1 MFNNIQEI
9 KTGVFTASLPTG
21 IEVIVKN
28 NVREDEIRIL
38 RLLQD
43 GYHIIRILPQADP
56 NLVVMMQE
64 GYDLLSVKEL
74 SSSYRHS
81 YTQSIMWIKSMASA
95 VQHCHR
101 HNIAHMDLSLE
112 NFVISKTSG
121 MPILIDFGLSKSF
134 DPVKRYH
141 INSRQKHVY
150 NGKEVGKVRFMSP
163 ELYRLQPTNA
173 FAHDI
178 YSLGICFLVVVF
190 GLDAHFYNIPD
201 DARFKFAEFRLRE
214 ILIYDKIIEPQE
226 VIYDSIIDLIQQMIY
241 PQLHRMSISEVCL
254 CASKI

>member
-64 GYDLLSVKEL
+64 GDDLLSVKEL

-121 MPILIDFGLSKSF
+121 MPILIDFGLSKRPWFVDWAYGGGQILEGSGHQIS
-134 DPVKRYH
+134 DTMR
-141 INSRQKHVY
+141 
-150 NGKEVGKVRFMSP
+150 
-163 ELYRLQPTNA
+163 
-173 FAHDI
+173 I
-178 YSLGICFLVVVF
+178 YSRLALWNLANGGFIPYVCGQRGSVRLSSCHSTCLVFTAGGQNVTHVDEWSNVLVANSCYVHI
-190 GLDAHFYNIPD
+190 G
-201 DARFKFAEFRLRE
+201 
-214 ILIYDKIIEPQE
+214 
-226 VIYDSIIDLIQQMIY
+226 S
-241 PQLHRMSISEVCL
+241 
-254 CASKI
+254 